1 MNTYQSSLYIGCGVG
16 SSSMTT
22 TSLTA
27 CSIGFLLLT
36 FVSLSFVTNASA
48 QSMSAASQTAV
59 AETAPPP
66 LKLLSKDEKTALE
79 AESQAK
85 GRTSLT
91 LDLMEARL
99 KAAEQFHSSEEY
111 FSMYKE
117 LGGFQALL
125 DNQLEFLIRNSGT
138 SNKVVSSLKKFEI
151 SLHAF
156 APRIEILRREVPSTY
171 EPYLKSLLKYLSEAR
186 EKALEPLFG
195 DAGQPGQHE

>member
-1 MNTYQSSLYIGCGVG
+1 MNTNLISLYIGYGVG
-16 SSSMTT
+16 NSSMTT
-22 TSLTA
+22 PSLAA
-27 CSIGFLLLT
+27 CSIGFLTLT

-48 QSMSAASQTAV
+48 QQGMSVSSQTAV
-59 AETAPPP
+59 AEAAPPP

-79 AESQAK
+79 AEPQAK

-91 LDLMEARL
+91 LNLMETRL

-111 FSMYKE
+111 VSMYKE

-138 SNKVVSSLKKFEI
+138 SNKAVSSLKKFEI

-156 APRIEILRREVPSTY
+156 APRIELLRREVPSTY

-195 DAGQPGQHE
+195 DAGQPG